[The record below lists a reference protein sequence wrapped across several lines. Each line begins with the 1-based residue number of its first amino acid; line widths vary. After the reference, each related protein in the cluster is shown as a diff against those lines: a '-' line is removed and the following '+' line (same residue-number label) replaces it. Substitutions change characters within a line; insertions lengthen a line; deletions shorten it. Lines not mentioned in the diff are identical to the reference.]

1 MSDKMKTVSR
11 FLLAL
16 LLLCAQCPSASF
28 AVPVGKCYLNED
40 FSIYG
45 SSVPCLPDGW
55 KTFGAGKAAVDSY
68 AGSVPVTGENRLM
81 RLSELFPD
89 NEQPFVMLDL
99 EGNGVFVP
107 YCNTSTKEGGN
118 VDEWL
123 ITPAINTS
131 DASTALL
138 LSFDVV
144 LYGSNKPAPI
154 AVYVASADADSPG
167 DFEGGMV
174 YSGSCKGS
182 PKEVVRK
189 RVYVS
194 LSHDAVSRQNGIK
207 LAFVCT
213 AAGAQLVGF
222 TNIRISEYEVTL
234 DNKTPEFTL
243 DKELADASLSV
254 GLHFPEKCESMTCLL
269 RSQLG
274 ESAFNCSIAGGDA
287 LDYNVDVL
295 FKDVFNLD
303 YTSDVSYDVVI
314 CPKADGAMQYTQSFR
329 VVCRE
334 GFPSVCVMEEA
345 TGAWCPSCVRG
356 IAAFE
361 RYEDLWG
368 KRFIG
373 FAIHNKDD
381 MTVEDYD
388 AAFREQSG
396 ISCFPSAWLN
406 RSVVD
411 DPIEEDAVKAILTAN
426 SPYRMV
432 INKVV
437 LNTATDEVTVS
448 FDTECCYTMDKARL
462 NVAFVVLQDGYKGLM
477 QQNGYTGCTEQ
488 TVGTEWWPYFA
499 RFSSAAGTIS
509 PFVFDHVARGILPG
523 LLGDPEVLPA
533 SFEQSCPVKSEY
545 TFRMPELLGTGNNLW
560 QNTSIVALLL
570 DANSGKIVSADKVDG
585 SEYITDDTHIV
596 AGSAVVVPVSEY
608 YTDLSGRLI
617 SCPVPGRC
625 YLKTILYN
633 DDSRRTVKQ
642 VFCQYCE

>member
-1 MSDKMKTVSR
+1 MKTVTP
-11 FLLAL
+11 FLIAL
-16 LLLCAQCPSASF
+16 LLLGFLYPTACF

-40 FSIYG
+40 FSTYG
-45 SSVPCLPDGW
+45 SSVPCLPNGW
-55 KTFGAGKAAVDSY
+55 KSFGAGKAAVDSY

-89 NEQPFVMLDL
+89 NAQPFVMLDL
-99 EGNGVFVP
+99 ENNGTFVP

-123 ITPAINTS
+123 ITPAINTAG
-131 DASTALL
+131 ASSALL

-154 AVYVASADADSPG
+154 AVYVASADAESPG
-167 DFEGGMV
+167 DFDGGML

-189 RVYVS
+189 RIYVS
-194 LSHDAVSRQNGIK
+194 LSHDAVSRQKAIK

-222 TNIRISEYEVTL
+222 TNFCISEYEVTL
-234 DNKTPEFTL
+234 ENKTPELTL
-243 DKELADASLSV
+243 DKGVTDASLSV
-254 GLHFPEKCESMTCLL
+254 DLHFPEKCESLTCLV

-274 ESAFNCSIAGGDA
+274 ESALNYSIAGGDA

-303 YTSDVSYDVVI
+303 YTSDVCYDVEI
-314 CPKADGAMQYTQSFR
+314 CPKTDGATAYKQSFR

-373 FAIHNKDD
+373 FAIHNRDD

-396 ISCFPSAWLN
+396 ISYFPSAWLN

-411 DPIEEDAVKAILTAN
+411 DPIKEDAVKAILAAN
-426 SPYRMV
+426 SAYRMV
-432 INKVV
+432 VNKIV
-437 LNTATDEVTVS
+437 LNTATGEVTVD
-448 FDTECCYTMDKARL
+448 FDTECCYTTGNACL

-477 QQNGYTGCTEQ
+477 QQNGYSGCTEQ
-488 TVGTEWWPYFA
+488 TVGTDWWPYFA

-509 PFVFDHVARGILPG
+509 PFVFDHVARGVVPG
-523 LLGDPEVLPA
+523 LLGDSNVLPA

-545 TFRMPELLGTGNNLW
+545 TFRMPELLGTGDSLW

-570 DANSGKIVSADKVDG
+570 DANSGKIVSADKIDG
-585 SEYITDDTHIV
+585 LEYITDDTHVV
-596 AGSAVVVPVSEY
+596 AGSAMPVPVSEY
-608 YTDLSGRLI
+608 YTDLSGRQVSYL
-617 SCPVPGRC
+617 VPGRC

-642 VFCQYCE
+642 VFCQ